1 MDRKR
6 GLALKQPLFCQV
18 LALLIVCGIADS
30 DASCTRSDARAPRKA
45 FRIEA
50 TDFSE
55 ALQTWHAQSGVSVS
69 YADDHDP
76 SGDRVRPLLGQFT
89 PCEAL
94 ARLLRGG
101 PFQFQFRSSNE
112 VSIRFE
118 GKAGSA
124 KPAGLAEDSPLEL
137 ERIDRSPPDFA
148 AYLHVPEV
156 VVTGT
161 HVEGGVQDLALPVSV
176 VGVRELQ
183 ASPYGTIEDALRSSL
198 PLMGNSG
205 PSDFFD
211 PGNNPARGSSVDLRG
226 LGPGGTLTLVDGY
239 RQPPA
244 SLGGDFV
251 DVSGIPVFA
260 VDRIE
265 VLKDGASAQ
274 YGADAVA
281 GVVNIIMRH
290 DLEGAESQVRWDT
303 APGGAAETVVGQ
315 LWGHKWDDGGK
326 VFFAYQFS
334 DRDPLRADDR
344 RFAASADKV
353 PLGGSNFST
362 YYSNPGNLLDPSTL
376 QPLYAIPR
384 GQSGT
389 GLTVNRLLPGAV
401 NLQNQMAGFDLV
413 AHTQVH
419 AIFASGQIRI
429 TDAVELFGEE
439 RLTLRNV
446 SETYVQQGFVLPVP
460 STNPYFVTLGAGPQ
474 PPYELVAYNFLSDL
488 GHMSGSGTVRTHSG
502 TMGMRGDI
510 TDRLNAQIS
519 GTFGEESMRWWAY
532 NQPNPLGLQQAL
544 ADTNPLTAFNPFGD
558 GSHTNPA
565 TLNELRWTPEVRS
578 LSEIATVNVLV
589 NGDLLALPSGP
600 LKAAVG
606 GEFRHEVLDDGDGR
620 LRRNVSSVFSEL
632 VVPLFGRSNDS
643 TGPAALELSLAAR
656 TEHYSD
662 AGSASSPKLGLRY
675 IVSQDV
681 EFRGSW
687 GRSFHAPLLLDL
699 YDTSQNATFT
709 MIVPDPHSPTGYS
722 TVLGI
727 QGNNPN
733 LHNETAHTWTAGVDF
748 TPTAVP
754 NLQFSLTYFAIDYR
768 DRAFNPAFNLTLAQI
783 LANSQWASLVVRNPT
798 AAQVAALCSS
808 APYFFGREPQS
819 QCLASN
825 PQVLLDGRV
834 RNLSS
839 TLLRGVDLDVRDA
852 VSTRIGLFHFGMKAT
867 YDVTFRDAVTPT
879 AESVDLLNTTNN
891 PLRLKYRVDMD
902 WARHDPAQ
910 SGWGAGL
917 AVNGTGGFNDTTS
930 SPPRSA
936 AAYTTLDLNVS
947 YRTAAGQGLFDG
959 SEIGINVVN
968 VANAQ
973 PPFVDQILGYD
984 HVNFQPYGR
993 VVGVRVRK
1001 MW

>member
-6 GLALKQPLFCQV
+6 GSALAQPLFSSV
-18 LALLIVCGIADS
+18 LALLIVGGIADS
-30 DASCTRSDARAPRKA
+30 YASCTRSDARAPRKD

-69 YADDHDP
+69 YADGHDP
-76 SGDRVRPLLGQFT
+76 SGDRVRPLFGQFS

-94 ARLLRGG
+94 ARILRGS
-101 PFQFQFRSSNE
+101 PFRFEFRSSNE
-112 VSIRFE
+112 VSISFA
-118 GKAGSA
+118 GMAGSA
-124 KPAGLAEDSPLEL
+124 KPAGLPEDRSVEL
-137 ERIDRSPPDFA
+137 ERLDRNPPDLTG
-148 AYLHVPEV
+148 YLHVPEI

-176 VGVRELQ
+176 VGVGELQ
-183 ASPYGTIEDALRSSL
+183 SAPYGTIEDALRSSL

-205 PSDFFD
+205 PSDLFD
-211 PGNNPARGSSVDLRG
+211 PGNNYARGASVDLRG
-226 LGPGGTLTLVDGY
+226 LGPERTLTLVDGN

-251 DVSGIPVFA
+251 DVSEIPVSA

-265 VLKDGASAQ
+265 VLPDGASAL

-290 DLEGAESQVRWDT
+290 DLEGPESQVRWDT
-303 APGGAAETVVGQ
+303 APGGAAETVVAQ
-315 LWGHKWDDGGK
+315 LWGHKWDDAGN
-326 VFFAYQFS
+326 VLFAYQFS
-334 DRDPLRADDR
+334 NRDPLRADDR
-344 RFAASADKV
+344 RFSASADKA
-353 PLGGSNFST
+353 PLGGTDFRT
-362 YYSNPGNLLDPSTL
+362 FYSNPGNILDPSTL
-376 QPLYAIPR
+376 QPQYGIPR

-389 GLTVNRLLPGAV
+389 GLTANQLLPGTA

-419 AIFASGQIRI
+419 ALFASGQMRI
-429 TDAVELFGEE
+429 TDAIEWFGEE
-439 RLTLRNV
+439 RLSLRNV

-460 STNPYFVTLGAGPQ
+460 STNPYFVTLGAGAQ
-474 PPYELVAYNFLSDL
+474 APYELVAYNFLSDL

-502 TMGMRGDI
+502 TTGVRAQI
-510 TDRLNAQIS
+510 TDRWKAQIS
-519 GTFGEESMRWWAY
+519 GTFGEERMRWWSY

-544 ADTNPLTAFNPFGD
+544 ADSNPLTAFNPFGD

-565 TLNELRWTPEVRS
+565 TLNALRWTPEVHS

-606 GEFRHEVLDDGDGR
+606 GEYRHEVLDDGDGR
-620 LRRNVSSVFSEL
+620 LRRNVMSGFSEL
-632 VVPLFGRSNDS
+632 AVPLLGRSNDA
-643 TGPAALELSLAAR
+643 TEPAALELSLAGR
-656 TEHYSD
+656 LEDYSD
-662 AGSASSPKLGLRY
+662 AGSAFSPKMGLRW
-675 IVSQDV
+675 IVSPDV
-681 EFRGSW
+681 TLRGSG

-727 QGNNPN
+727 QGNNRN
-733 LHNETAHTWTAGVDF
+733 LQNETAHTWNAGVDF
-748 TPTAVP
+748 TPTVVP
-754 NLQFSLTYFAIDYR
+754 NLKISLTYFAIDYR
-768 DRAFNPAFNLTLAQI
+768 DGAFNPASSLTLAQI
-783 LANSQWASLVVRNPT
+783 LASSQWSSLVVRNPT
-798 AAQVAALCSS
+798 AAQIAALCSS

-819 QCLASN
+819 QCLASS

-839 TLLRGVDLDVRDA
+839 TLLRGVDLDVGEA
-852 VSTRIGLFHFGMKAT
+852 LHTRIGLFHVGLKAT

-891 PLRLKYRVDMD
+891 PLRLKYRVDMG
-902 WARHDPAQ
+902 WSRHDLAQ
-910 SGWGAGL
+910 PGWGAGL
-917 AVNGTGGFNDTTS
+917 AVRGTGGFRDTTS
-930 SPPRSA
+930 SPTRSV
-936 AAYTTLDLNVS
+936 AAYTTLDMNVS
-947 YRTAAGQGLFDG
+947 YRTAAGQGLLDG

-968 VANAQ
+968 VTNAQ
-973 PPFVDQILGYD
+973 PPFVDQLLGYD

-993 VVGVRVRK
+993 VVGIRVRK
-1001 MW
+1001 VW